1 MFRIAFIIFFRKSF
15 WTDDAIERTG
25 CPKRLVM
32 IKFDDINILF
42 APLFEYDTIFFLN
55 FQHYG
60 SSDVYRKNK
69 VIAQN
74 GKFHRIAKNIH
85 LKLPD

>member
-55 FQHYG
+55 FQ
-60 SSDVYRKNK
+60 
-69 VIAQN
+69 QN
-74 GKFHRIAKNIH
+74 VDDIKSLNMNILRIE
-85 LKLPD
+85 

>member
-42 APLFEYDTIFFLN
+42 APLFEYDTLFFLN
-55 FQHYG
+55 FQQ
-60 SSDVYRKNK
+60 SVD
-69 VIAQN
+69 I
-74 GKFHRIAKNIH
+74 
-85 LKLPD
+85 